1 MVQYHGDATADRGST
16 YPGGDYF
23 LTCVDVQD
31 KDKEGKP
38 LKSKRAGHDQFIL
51 EMAVADGPYKGRRL
65 WHYLT
70 FIPAVKGENNGH
82 GMALRCLHA
91 FGIPF
96 EGDID
101 VVPSM
106 FKDVTVR
113 AKVIVE
119 QNDPQ
124 YDPKNAI
131 KKFYISDDQ
140 TRKTAEKPPYEPGA
154 EEGQSSNEPEP
165 SETSTREPEPPAS
178 RPAPAPARKARAPWR
193 R

>member
-1 MVQYHGDATADRGST
+1 MVQYYGDATADRGST

-23 LTCVDVQD
+23 LECVDVQD
-31 KDKEGKP
+31 KDKEGNP
-38 LKSKRAGHDQFIL
+38 LKSKKAGHDQFIL

-96 EGDID
+96 EGNID
-101 VVPSM
+101 VVPKM
-106 FKDVTVR
+106 FMGVTVR

-140 TRKTAEKPPYEPGA
+140 AERPAEKPAYEPGA
-154 EEGQSSNEPEP
+154 EPGQSSREPEP
-165 SETSTREPEPPAS
+165 SEKSTRQAEPAAS
-178 RPAPAPARKARAPWR
+178 SPAPRKARAPWR